1 MNVYLDH
8 AATTPIHPEVRL
20 AMLPYLEDS
29 FGNPSSIHSFGRR
42 ARHAIDHARDQVA
55 NGLNTKAN
63 HIVFTSGGT
72 EADNLAVMGVAQAE
86 RSNGKNHII
95 TTQIEHHAVLDTC
108 RYLETLGYEITY
120 LPVDRTGRM
129 DLNDLKTAITER
141 TALISIMYG
150 NNEVG
155 TLQPIREIG
164 ELAKEKGIIFHTDAV
179 QALGVKKLDVN
190 DLPVDLLTITGH
202 KINGPKG
209 IGALYIKD
217 NLKIIPRT
225 FGGSQE
231 RRKRPGTEN
240 ILGIIGLGQAVE
252 IAVKNQEQNEQRLDE
267 LRNHFLQAL
276 DIHHIQYV
284 MNGNRELTLP
294 HILNISFPGMD
305 TETLLMNLDMV
316 GIACSSGSAC
326 TSGTLEVSHVLEAM
340 NLSKQITKS
349 AVRFSLGLG
358 TKTAEIDYT
367 VQQIQRIMNRLQGN

>member
-55 NGLNTKAN
+55 KGLNTKAN

-86 RSNGKNHII
+86 RSNEKNHII